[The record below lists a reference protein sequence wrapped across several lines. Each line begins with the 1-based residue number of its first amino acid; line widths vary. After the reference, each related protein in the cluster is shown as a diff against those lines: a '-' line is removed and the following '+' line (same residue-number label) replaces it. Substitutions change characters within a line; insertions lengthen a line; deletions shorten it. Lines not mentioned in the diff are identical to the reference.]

1 MKANRRL
8 NPRMRLSDM
17 GMEKRLLLVFI
28 IIIILPLSIISLI
41 SYNSYSR
48 SIQENTVLYSRN
60 MIGQM
65 MERVDDYID
74 DMKRISS
81 IPAYIDDIKL
91 NLVRSNEY
99 HEQRRQAVGDEGSQA
114 FPNDFDLQ
122 LSIQRGIEGNIAFI
136 NNIKRGANSVYIF
149 DEYGNGYYS
158 SKDGAVRLDIADS
171 YALWKDKVAVTH
183 GEAMLFSTQEYR
195 SNLKSNRYAFTVVR
209 KILDRSLNPIG
220 LIAVD
225 ANISVIEDQV
235 VELDKVTRGTSL
247 IIDEQGN
254 VIYDSGRKILATNA
268 SENPVVLKAEG
279 SSGSFYDTVDSKRQL
294 YIYSTS
300 PQTQWKVIIRIP
312 VKELTK
318 EADVTRNVTLVATL
332 FIIGIALLA
341 SIILSFAFT
350 KPMKK
355 MIELMRR
362 VQAGDLSVKFK
373 VKHRDEI
380 GQLGNQFNR
389 MLSRIQHLIED
400 IYQIESQKK
409 EAEMQALQ
417 SQINPHFVY
426 NTLETIRMT
435 AELNDDTDAADMI
448 SILGKML
455 RYSIGGHIHDEV
467 AMREEM
473 DHVVHYVQLLN
484 YRYPS
489 RFKLHLDMPDPLKDY
504 AVIRLLFQPIVEN
517 AVYHGLDDLKLKMNI
532 WIEAEMTSGMT
543 RIKIRDDGCGMDH
556 RTLEALNQSL
566 QSKTAPRRM
575 EGSGGIGLRNVHERI
590 CLHYGRAYGMKVFSS
605 PGAGTEVV
613 IELPPFPGKPARL
626 ASSLDVH
633 GRIGR

>member
-8 NPRMRLSDM
+8 NPRLRLSDM
-17 GMEKRLLLVFI
+17 SMERRLLLVFI

-41 SYNSYSR
+41 SYNSYSE
-48 SIQENTVLYSRN
+48 SIQENTALYSRN

-65 MERVDDYID
+65 MERVDDYIE

-91 NLVRSNEY
+91 NLVRSNQY
-99 HEQRRQAVGDEGSQA
+99 HEQRQQVVGQEDGQA

-171 YALWKDKVAVTH
+171 YKRWKDKVASTH
-183 GEAMLFSTQEYR
+183 GEALLFSTQEYR
-195 SNLKSNRYAFTVVR
+195 SNLKSTRYAFTVVR

-247 IIDEQGN
+247 IIDEQGD
-254 VIYDSGRKILATNA
+254 VIYDSGRQILATNA
-268 SENPVVLKAEG
+268 SRSPVVLKAKG
-279 SSGSFYDTVDSKRQL
+279 SSGSFYDTVDGKRQL

-300 PQTQWKVIIRIP
+300 SRTQWKVIIRIP

-332 FIIGIALLA
+332 FIIGVALLA

-362 VQAGDLSVKFK
+362 VQSGDLSVKFK

-389 MLSRIQHLIED
+389 MLGRIQHLIED
-400 IYQIESQKK
+400 IYQIEGQKK

-417 SQINPHFVY
+417 SQINPHFMY

-455 RYSIGGHIHDEV
+455 RYSIGGKIHDEV
-467 AMREEM
+467 TLREEL
-473 DHVVHYVQLLN
+473 DHVTHYVQLLN
-484 YRYPS
+484 YRYPN
-489 RFKLHLDMPDPLKDY
+489 RFELHLDLPEVLQHY
-504 AVIRLLFQPIVEN
+504 AIIRLLFQPIVEN

-532 WIEAEMTSGMT
+532 WIEAESTPRLT
-543 RIKIRDDGCGMDH
+543 RVTIRDDGCGMGAEA
-556 RTLEALNQSL
+556 LEALNQSL
-566 QSKTAPRRM
+566 QAAAVPHKT
-575 EGSGGIGLRNVHERI
+575 GSGGIGLRNVHERI
-590 CLHYGRAYGMKVFSS
+590 RLQYGSAYGMKVFSRQ
-605 PGAGTEVV
+605 GAGTEVV
-613 IELPPFPGKPARL
+613 IELPPLLSRTARL
-626 ASSLDVH
+626 GIGPENH
-633 GRIGR
+633 GRNGE

>member
-1 MKANRRL
+1 MKENRRL
-8 NPRMRLSDM
+8 NPRWRLSDM
-17 GMEKRLLLVFI
+17 SMERRLLLVFI
-28 IIIILPLSIISLI
+28 IIIILPLSVISLI

-65 MERVDDYID
+65 MERVDDYIE

-99 HEQRRQAVGDEGSQA
+99 HEQRQQVVGKDGSNTY
-114 FPNDFDLQ
+114 PNDFDLQ

-149 DEYGNGYYS
+149 DQYGNGYYS

-171 YALWKDKVAVTH
+171 YKLWMDKVAATH
-183 GEAMLFSTQEYR
+183 GEALLFSTQEYR
-195 SNLKSNRYAFTVVR
+195 SNLKSTRYAFTVVR

-247 IIDEQGN
+247 IIDEQGA
-254 VIYDSGRKILATNA
+254 VIYDSGRKMLAVNA
-268 SENPVVLKAEG
+268 SGNPVVLKAKG
-279 SSGSFYDTVDSKRQL
+279 TSGSFYDTVDGKRQL

-300 PQTQWKVIIRIP
+300 PLTQWKVIIRIP

-318 EADVTRNVTLVATL
+318 EADVTRNVTLLATL
-332 FIIGIALLA
+332 FIIGVALLA

-355 MIELMRR
+355 MIGLMRR

-389 MLSRIQHLIED
+389 MLSRIQHLIDD

-455 RYSIGGHIHDEV
+455 RYSIGGKIHDEV
-467 AMREEM
+467 PLREEI
-473 DHVVHYVQLLN
+473 DHVIHYVQLLN
-484 YRYPS
+484 YRYPN
-489 RFKLHLDMPDPLKDY
+489 RFELHLDIPEPLMRY
-504 AVIRLLFQPIVEN
+504 AIIRLLFQPIVEN

-532 WIEAEMTSGMT
+532 WIEAEMTPRLTRMT
-543 RIKIRDDGCGMDH
+543 IRDDGCGMDEGS
-556 RTLEALNQSL
+556 LETLNQSL
-566 QSKTAPRRM
+566 QAAAAPRR
-575 EGSGGIGLRNVHERI
+575 EGNGGIGLRNVHERI
-590 CLHYGRAYGMKVFSS
+590 RLQYGSSYGMRVFSRL
-605 PGAGTEVV
+605 GAGTEVV
-613 IELPPFPGKPARL
+613 IELPPLGTKSVL
-626 ASSLDVH
+626 LKSSRDDH
-633 GRIGR
+633 GGDGH